1 MIQHNNEDKSIVGT
15 TLIDYDQTVNLARKD
30 RIVNNRHVDSLID
43 LVGASAAVEHKDFVQ
58 IIDDTAK
65 LIKSQ

>member
-15 TLIDYDQTVNLARKD
+15 TLIDYDQTVNLRKD

-43 LVGASAAVEHKDFVQ
+43 LVGASAAVEHKDYVQ